1 MNEKKLYTYIR
12 NLQTAILSNRLQDR
26 EKGVRMDRKV
36 TLLTNDPR
44 SIQRNIASVSPKPV
58 NELVHVQEHRSRLGE
73 KSNWLLHKDPSP
85 E

>member
-26 EKGVRMDRKV
+26 EKGVRMHRKV
-36 TLLTNDPR
+36 TLLANDPR
-44 SIQRNIASVSPKPV
+44 NIQPNISSVSPKPV
-58 NELVHVQEHRSRLGE
+58 DELVQEHRSRLRLGE
-73 KSNWLLHKDPSP
+73 KLKWLLHKDPSL